1 LDKLLGPQVLPDQQ
15 AMLDLQ
21 DQQAVPLA
29 HVDLQVLPAVLV
41 TLVLQAL
48 LVMLATLDLQAS
60 QVQQV
65 PLAHMVQQ
73 DQSVPPDW
81 VLLGSL
87 AHAVPLVI
95 RAMQE
100 AKAVLGMRVHAV
112 LRAHPAVSV
121 SLVHRGIKVLLDPL
135 V

>member
-1 LDKLLGPQVLPDQQ
+1 LDKLLGPQVLLDQQ

-21 DQQAVPLA
+21 DQLAVPLA
-29 HVDLQVLPAVLV
+29 HVDLQVSLAVLV
-41 TLVLQAL
+41 PQAL
-48 LVMLATLDLQAS
+48 LAMLVTLDLQVP

-73 DQSVPPDW
+73 DQWVPLDWVPPE
-81 VLLGSL
+81 LPGLL

-95 RAMQE
+95 RATQE
-100 AKAVLGMRVHAV
+100 AKAVLGMQVHAV
-112 LRAHPAVSV
+112 LRAH
-121 SLVHRGIKVLLDPL
+121 LVPL